1 MEIIL
6 VALGVCLFGIFL
18 ISCSMLFKEYCNIYS
33 TERTKEQVVETINC
47 IRCIFYTTL
56 VSIVLL
62 ITLTIVYW

>member
-18 ISCSMLFKEYCNIYS
+18 ISSSMLFKEHCNIHS
-33 TERTKEQVVETINC
+33 TERTKEQVAETSNC